1 MNGRRA
7 VGSHGKMLG
16 EIATDVP
23 FENDRV
29 KIWNLIGEPDES
41 NSWHLHGRDY
51 VTGVV
56 ESNNGRMIRF
66 VLR

>member
-1 MNGRRA
+1 MEPD
-7 VGSHGKMLG
+7 SKKLG

-23 FENDRV
+23 FENNRV
-29 KIWNLIGEPDES
+29 KIWNLIGEPGES
-41 NSWHLHGRDY
+41 RNWHLQGRDY
-51 VTGVV
+51 VTGVM

>member
-1 MNGRRA
+1 M
-7 VGSHGKMLG
+7 GSHGKKLG

-29 KIWNLIGEPDES
+29 KIWNLIGELGES
-41 NSWHLHGRDY
+41 SNWHLHRRDY
-51 VTGVV
+51 VTGVAK
-56 ESNNGRMIRF
+56 SNNGRMIHF

>member
-1 MNGRRA
+1 
-7 VGSHGKMLG
+7 MLG